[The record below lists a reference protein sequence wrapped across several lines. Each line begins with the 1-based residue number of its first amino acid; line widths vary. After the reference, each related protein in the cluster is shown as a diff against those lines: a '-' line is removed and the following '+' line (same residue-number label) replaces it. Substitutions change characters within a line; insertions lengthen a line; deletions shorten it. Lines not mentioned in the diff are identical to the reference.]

1 MQNGFAETFNDAY
14 SLLKKDI
21 LIPFM
26 NKEFG
31 FWREWRE
38 KELYTIEIDDLLRT
52 NLDLIKQVWLK
63 YSMEAS

>member
-1 MQNGFAETFNDAY
+1 
-14 SLLKKDI
+14 
-21 LIPFM
+21 M

-31 FWREWRE
+31 FWRGWRE

-52 NLDLIKQVWLK
+52 NMELIKQVWLK